1 MKAAFK
7 FASAASAV
15 ALSAA
20 LAVPGAVAV
29 QFVAVSAAEAAV
41 VNRVEVRGNQRVD
54 ADTMRNYIAIKPG
67 KSFSNSD
74 IDDAVKALFG
84 TRPVLGCPH
93 QPGRLDPGGSGF

>member
-1 MKAAFK
+1 MKAALK

-20 LAVPGAVAV
+20 LAVPGAVVA

-54 ADTMRNYIAIKPG
+54 AEACDEG
-67 KSFSNSD
+67 
-74 IDDAVKALFG
+74 L
-84 TRPVLGCPH
+84 CP
-93 QPGRLDPGGSGF
+93 P